1 MNRDFKGV
9 WIPKDI
15 WLDKNLT
22 WMEKLMLVEIHSLDN
37 IDGCFASNAY
47 FAEFFNLSI
56 SRISEIIRSLALKGY
71 LKGELIYEG
80 KQVIKRILR
89 VSDSIRNTNGGIRFS
104 EGGIQNTEGGYSEN
118 TQDNNTIL
126 NNTINKNINN
136 REKFEKM
143 IEPFIDILG
152 SNYNDFLEYWA
163 EPSKSGK
170 LRYEAEKFF
179 DVKRRINT
187 WLKNSNN
194 YGNKST
200 TSITTKSQQ
209 RINDLKS
216 WVSNAN
222 G

>member
-37 IDGCFASNAY
+37 QDGCFASNAY
-47 FAEFFNLSI
+47 FADFFNLST
-56 SRISEIIRSLALKGY
+56 SRISEIIRALAEKGY

-89 VSDSIRNTNGGIRFS
+89 VSEGIRFS
-104 EGGIQNTEGGYSEN
+104 VGGIRNSEEGILKTEGGYSEKAK
-118 TQDNNTIL
+118 DNNTLI
-126 NNTINKNINN
+126 NNTINKTINN

-143 IEPFIDILG
+143 IEPYIDVLG
-152 SNYNDFLEYWA
+152 NNYNDFLEYWA

-179 DVKRRINT
+179 DVKRRIST

-200 TSITTKSQQ
+200 GVATTKSQQ
-209 RINDLKS
+209 RVDALKS
-216 WVSNAN
+216 WVSDSN